1 MISFVNDYSEGACE
15 EILERLAATNHEQSV
30 GYGLDPYC
38 ERAAEKI
45 RQAIECDDC
54 DVHFLV
60 GGTQCNKTVIAAAL
74 RPHEAVI
81 CAESGHINVHESGAI
96 ENSGHKVLYAPSA
109 DGRLQCADVEAI
121 LAKHTDEHMVKPA
134 MVYVSDAT
142 EIGTFYTYAQLKALS
157 ECCHAHGL
165 YLFLDGARLGN
176 ALCAEGNDLTL
187 PQLAQLCDV
196 FYIGGTKNGA
206 LFGEALVIVND
217 ALKPD
222 FRYHI
227 KQNGAMLAKGRLL
240 GIQFDV
246 LMEGDRYLR
255 LAAHANAMAQKI
267 AKVLKECEIPF
278 LIESKTNQIFPILPD
293 ALLAR
298 LRERFVIADWERV
311 DATHTAVRIIT
322 SWDTQEAAAEELCR
336 TLRAFTQ

>member
-15 EILERLAATNHEQSV
+15 EILERLAATNHEQSA

-222 FRYHI
+222 FRY
-227 KQNGAMLAKGRLL
+227 QS
-240 GIQFDV
+240 D
-246 LMEGDRYLR
+246 
-255 LAAHANAMAQKI
+255 
-267 AKVLKECEIPF
+267 
-278 LIESKTNQIFPILPD
+278 LPD
-293 ALLAR
+293 PSRCVAR
-298 LRERFVIADWERV
+298 SAAGTFCDRRLGTGGC
-311 DATHTAVRIIT
+311 DAYGRAHRHIVGYAGSSGRGTVQSAARIYAINKKR
-322 SWDTQEAAAEELCR
+322 DHRHRCARCAQPRIPAFFM
-336 TLRAFTQ
+336 RAKRS

>member
-15 EILERLAATNHEQSV
+15 EILERLAATNHEQSA

-227 KQNGAMLAKGRLL
+227 KQNGAMLAK
-240 GIQFDV
+240 
-246 LMEGDRYLR
+246 
-255 LAAHANAMAQKI
+255 
-267 AKVLKECEIPF
+267 
-278 LIESKTNQIFPILPD
+278 
-293 ALLAR
+293 
-298 LRERFVIADWERV
+298 
-311 DATHTAVRIIT
+311 
-322 SWDTQEAAAEELCR
+322 
-336 TLRAFTQ
+336 